1 MTRISSILLLSLM
14 LVSTQAYFQDKEH
27 REEAKSF
34 FLNFVKEF
42 TNQYTAISAEG
53 LDYMGAMKLALDYW
67 ITKIRIHNF
76 AELKVDYDVNHD
88 ILEISAPTFNIDLII
103 ENKYTIP
110 IKIEDLF
117 ISIIFNIG
125 PTHFRC
131 AEVEIDYGS
140 VSLDVNVVI
149 EYITKQILS
158 LDIIKS
164 AIRQSEIPIRNVI
177 INAIRSNHQ
186 RLHGLVNE
194 LRTGS
199 LNPGVLLAQLPNV
212 AFTRVE
218 NGEYIINIRQIF
230 SFESQKEKEKK
241 DDL

>member
-1 MTRISSILLLSLM
+1 MTRITSILLLSL
-14 LVSTQAYFQDKEH
+14 LFVSSQAYFQDKEH

-34 FLNFVKEF
+34 FLNFIKEF
-42 TNQYTAISAEG
+42 TNQYSAITAEG

-67 ITKIRIHNF
+67 ITQIRIHNF

-88 ILEISAPTFNIDLII
+88 ILEISAPTFNIDLVV

-117 ISIIFNIG
+117 VSIIFNIG

-149 EYITKQILS
+149 EYITKQLLS

-164 AIRQSEIPIRNVI
+164 AIKKSEIPIRNVLV
-177 INAIRSNHQ
+177 NAIRSNHQ
-186 RLHGLVNE
+186 RLNGLVNE

-212 AFTRVE
+212 PFTRVE
-218 NGEYIINIRQIF
+218 NREYIINIRQIF

>member
-1 MTRISSILLLSLM
+1 MTRIPSILLLSLL
-14 LVSTQAYFQDKEH
+14 LVSTQGYFQDKEH

-34 FLNFVKEF
+34 FLNFIKEF

-53 LDYMGAMKLALDYW
+53 LDYMESMKLAFNYW
-67 ITKIRIHNF
+67 ITKIKIHNF

-88 ILEISAPTFNIDLII
+88 ILEVSAPTLNIDLIV
-103 ENKYTIP
+103 ENTYTIP

-117 ISIIFNIG
+117 VSIIFNTG

-140 VSLDVNVVI
+140 VSLDMNIII
-149 EYITKQILS
+149 EYTTRQLLS
-158 LDIIKS
+158 LDIVKS
-164 AIRQSEIPIRNVI
+164 AIKKSETPIKLI
-177 INAIRSNHQ
+177 LINAIRNNHQ
-186 RLHGLVNE
+186 RINGLIND

-212 AFTRVE
+212 QFTRVE

-230 SFESQKEKEKK
+230 SFESQKDKEKK